1 VSAIGDTVALVQR
14 RLSGQYEID
23 EWGFDPDLVQ
33 FLDPLMGLRWRVEV
47 EGAEHVP
54 ERGPCVLVANRRVGV
69 DEPIAVARGIRRA
82 TGRRVRFLGIP
93 DVAGAGPAL
102 RRLGGALNR
111 PPELASLL
119 RAGQVAAL
127 PLSRSY
133 RRRPR
138 AGGLAP
144 ESLAPALALGAPV
157 VPVAALGG
165 EVTGRWRVLVG
176 QPVPMPTG
184 SGPLAVAELAEAARE
199 AVQALLDD
207 AFPPRWLFA

>member
-1 VSAIGDTVALVQR
+1 MSAVGDTVGLVQR

-23 EWGFDPDLVQ
+23 EWGYDPDLIH

-47 EGAEHVP
+47 QDSEHVP
-54 ERGPCVLVANRRVGV
+54 ARGPVVLVANRRLGV

-93 DVAGAGPAL
+93 DIAPAGPAL

-111 PPELASLL
+111 PDELASLL
-119 RAGQVAAL
+119 RAGQLVAL

-138 AGGLAP
+138 AGGLPP
-144 ESLAPALALGAPV
+144 ESLAPALTVGAAV
-157 VPVAALGG
+157 VPVAAVGG

-176 QPVPMPTG
+176 EPVPMPSGT
-184 SGPLAVAELAEAARE
+184 GPLAVAELAEAARE